1 MPAPSDRKDVH
12 DELMATL
19 KRRGYLQ
26 PSYEIYGGVAG
37 FFDYGPLGAA
47 LKSNLE
53 NLWRRFFVLEEGMA
67 EIQCPTISPEQVFR
81 ASGHLEK
88 FADTVIDCPE
98 CGAGNR
104 GDHLVRNEWARL
116 LEAAAP
122 VLRKEKFDGFL
133 AKLETKVEQVRESAD
148 RDPSP
153 ENLRALLT
161 GTHALWRGDREAGWV
176 GTDTQ
181 GDVDVSVY
189 PTSVRVTKGS
199 KTLLDESVRC
209 PACAKPLDVEKARI
223 DAFNLMFKTQ
233 VGPGSGRA
241 GYMRPETAQG
251 MFMDFNWLYRYFRQQ
266 MPFGAVQIGKAYRNE
281 ISPRQSLLRLREF
294 HQMEA
299 EVFFDPEQKSWPTF
313 ARLAEKQ
320 LNLLHRDASEPERM
334 RMQDAVEKG
343 VIANGALGY
352 FIALTAEFLE
362 TAGIPQD
369 VLRFRQHGL
378 TEKAHYS
385 TDTWDA
391 EFLSPRFGW
400 VEIVGIADRTDYDLK
415 AHERVSNQKL
425 RAMRRYDAPREVEV
439 SRYVGNPTKLGP
451 LFKGKAGRIQE
462 TLREMEAP
470 ETAPESLVVDIGGE
484 QVTLTGDMFRVE
496 KRTERVE
503 GEWYVPHV
511 VEPSFGIDRIFYA
524 VLETAWAEAG
534 ANKEWASL
542 VLTPQV
548 APVKCGVFPLMS
560 KDGLDTLA
568 LDLDRTLRL
577 GGIATQYDDGG
588 AIGRRYAR
596 QDEIGTPYCVTVDYQ
611 SKEDGTV
618 TLRERDTGAQ
628 KRVPRDGLLA
638 TLVALTKGELS
649 FEAVKGT
656 PVS

>member
-1 MPAPSDRKDVH
+1 MAAPRDVH
-12 DELMATL
+12 EDLMATL

-47 LKSNLE
+47 LKTNIE
-53 NLWRRFFVLEEGMA
+53 NLWRRHFVLGEGMA

-104 GDHLVRNEWARL
+104 GDHLVRAEWKRVLDLAL
-116 LEAAAP
+116 P
-122 VLRKEKFDGFL
+122 VLRKEKFEGF
-133 AKLETKVEQVRESAD
+133 AETIMTKIEEVRESAD

-153 ENLRALLT
+153 QNLRALLD
-161 GTHALWRGDREAGWV
+161 GSHELWSGEGPNAWV
-176 GTDTQ
+176 GTQSQ
-181 GDVDVSVY
+181 GELDVSVY
-189 PTSVRVTKGS
+189 PTRVRVTKGS
-199 KTLLDESVRC
+199 KGLLDEPIRC
-209 PACAKPLDVEKARI
+209 PACMKPLDVEKARI

-241 GYMRPETAQG
+241 GYLRPETAQG
-251 MFMDFNWLYRYFRQQ
+251 MFMDFNWLYRFFRGQ
-266 MPFGAVQIGKAYRNE
+266 MPFGATQVGKAYRNE

-299 EVFFDPEQKSWPTF
+299 EVFFDPEDKTWPTF
-313 ARLAEKQ
+313 ARLADKP
-320 LNLLHRDASEPERM
+320 LNLLHRDASEPVRIRM
-334 RMQDAVEKG
+334 RDAVDKG
-343 VIANGALGY
+343 MIANGALGY

-362 TAGIPQD
+362 AAGVPSD
-369 VLRFRQHGL
+369 VVRFRQHGI

-415 AHERVSNQKL
+415 AHERVSGQKL
-425 RAMRRYDAPREVEV
+425 RAMRRFAEAREEEV
-439 SRYVGNPTKLGP
+439 SRFVPNPAKLGP
-451 LFKGKAGRIQE
+451 IFKGKAAAIAE
-462 TLREMEAP
+462 ALRAMDAPDVAP
-470 ETAPESLVVDIGGE
+470 EEIVVDLGGE
-484 QVTLTGDMFRVE
+484 SVTLSGDMFRVE
-496 KRTERVE
+496 KRLERVE

-524 VLETAWAEAG
+524 VAETAWRDADAQ
-534 ANKEWASL
+534 KEWASL
-542 VLTPQV
+542 QLAPAV
-548 APVKCGVFPLMS
+548 APIKCGVFPLMA
-560 KDGLDTLA
+560 KDGLDVIARDIDAA
-568 LDLDRTLRL
+568 LRAA
-577 GGIATQYDDGG
+577 GVMTQYDDGG

-596 QDEIGTPYCVTVDYQ
+596 QDEIGTPFCVTVDFDTKQ
-611 SKEDGTV
+611 DGTV

-628 KRVPRDGLLA
+628 KRVARESLA
-638 TLVALTKGELS
+638 PTLAALVAGGLS
-649 FEAVKGT
+649 FDDVAGA
-656 PVS
+656 PV